1 METSKAQD
9 KDLVTRTY
17 GKIILTLENALISSD
32 KLDAPT
38 ISEVDGLSKEIET
51 DLRILGCE
59 LIQSAGIL
67 LKLPQVSKANAM
79 IFTVSTSAR
88 HIVDFQFSLD
98 VSRHYDNVEN
108 FQLNVYKR
116 LLIEKNKNLLI
127 DVIITVLT
135 PFVLGRNGFGT
146 SSLSTLLLLQII
158 CAS

>member
-9 KDLVTRTY
+9 KDVVTRTY

-79 IFTVSTSAR
+79 IFISSALR
-88 HIVDFQFSLD
+88 HIVDFP
-98 VSRHYDNVEN
+98 
-108 FQLNVYKR
+108 
-116 LLIEKNKNLLI
+116 
-127 DVIITVLT
+127 VLT
-135 PFVLGRNGFGT
+135 GCE
-146 SSLSTLLLLQII
+146 STL
-158 CAS
+158 